1 MANAAFLR
9 TPLLGH
15 VGYRTGGGG
24 DQGAEGPRCADW
36 AFRLGGGHSVF
47 KERPGGEARL
57 CGILW
62 FLVLEV
68 KEEDAK

>member
-1 MANAAFLR
+1 MR
-9 TPLLGH
+9 KGS
-15 VGYRTGGGG
+15 R
-24 DQGAEGPRCADW
+24 DQGTEGPRGRGAAGPRGAEW
-36 AFRLGGGHSVF
+36 AFRLGGGHSVV